1 VLRVAVATLAVL
13 SVLVP
18 AAAAA
23 PPRFLAGG
31 QNIEGLAVAGGQ
43 GVYGVRGIRGG
54 DQTLDVYVRPL
65 AGGRARRV
73 FHDRFTA
80 FDAPNADIENVA
92 NETFAA
98 SPQALAVAFS
108 SAQETGVAASGSASL
123 EFGAVGAS
131 RTVVERCD
139 DNDGEPS
146 YDGAFLVAGSRLAYQ
161 SQCGPNRGSVVV
173 RDLSGAQRVFA
184 PPPSAVAVLDALNGD
199 QLAYETRVRSAA
211 TIHVSNLL
219 TGATTDLPG
228 PALVA
233 LQVDGKVALAGPQSN
248 CPSPLRFYAA
258 GSTRATALPN
268 ARACDDLTF
277 TGDRIFYRDA
287 NLRLHAINLA
297 GTDRSL
303 FHVFQYAADG
313 SAGLALVGGC
323 EQGALYAVAL
333 DGSTTAPHV
342 PATCPVRVRSRHLRL
357 RGRTVRVSLSCPHG
371 CGGELSLKGAHSP
384 FSVIVPRR
392 RGTVTLRLSRS
403 AARRLGHR
411 ATLVI
416 TAKPGPAAASRRK
429 RVRVTIS
436 R

>member
-13 SVLVP
+13 SMLVP

-23 PPRFLAGG
+23 PPRFLVGG

-65 AGGRARRV
+65 AGGAARRV

-80 FDAPNADIENVA
+80 FESPNADIENVA

-123 EFGAVGAS
+123 ELGAVGAS
-131 RTVVERCD
+131 RTVVEHCD

-161 SQCGPNRGSVVV
+161 SQCGPNAGAVVV
-173 RDLSGAQRVFA
+173 RDVSGRQRVFTGTQLSIQGMSGDELVYTG
-184 PPPSAVAVLDALNGD
+184 PS
-199 QLAYETRVRSAA
+199 S
-211 TIHVSNLL
+211 TIHVANVA
-219 TGATTDLPG
+219 TGAVVDLAGPG
-228 PALVA
+228 KAAVQA
-233 LQVDGKVALAGPQSN
+233 DGKVAVAGPSDS
-248 CPSPLRFYAA
+248 CPIPLRVYAA
-258 GSTRATALPN
+258 GSTTATPLPN

-277 TGDRIFYRDA
+277 TGDRIFYRDV
-287 NLRLHAINLA
+287 NLTLHAVDLA
-297 GTDRSL
+297 GADRSL
-303 FHVFQYAADG
+303 FDVFQYAADG
-313 SAGLALVGGC
+313 NDGLALVGGC

-333 DGSTTAPHV
+333 DGSTSAPHV

-357 RGRTVRVSLSCPHG
+357 RGRSVRVSLSCPHG
-371 CGGELSLKGAHSP
+371 CGGEVSLKGAHAP
-384 FSVIVPRR
+384 FSVIVPRT

-403 AARRLGHR
+403 AARRLGRR
-411 ATLVI
+411 ATLAI
-416 TAKPGPAAASRRK
+416 TAKPGPAAVSRRK
-429 RVRVTIS
+429 RIAVTITH
-436 R
+436 